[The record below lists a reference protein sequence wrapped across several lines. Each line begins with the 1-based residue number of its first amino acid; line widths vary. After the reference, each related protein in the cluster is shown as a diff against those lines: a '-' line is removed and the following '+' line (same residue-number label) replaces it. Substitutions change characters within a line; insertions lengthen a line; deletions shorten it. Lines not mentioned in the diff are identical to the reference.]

1 MGLEGATPGATPAP
15 AELLSAPK
23 SEGEF
28 PDLPWGTPVVA
39 DKVRD
44 YLTNAM
50 QERVLVLDGAMG
62 TTIQQYKFTEADFR
76 RACHARSQLHTGH
89 SCSAPAA
96 LAKSAARRL

>member
-1 MGLEGATPGATPAP
+1 MGASAAASASACAALSGACARGCCVSTSSSQASTRAARLGLEGATPGATP

-28 PDLPWGTPVVA
+28 PDLPWGTPVDA

-62 TTIQQYKFTEADFR
+62 TTIQQ
-76 RACHARSQLHTGH
+76 
-89 SCSAPAA
+89 
-96 LAKSAARRL
+96 